1 MEPLFSNIISA
12 VCWVT
17 ILSVVAIRTN
27 IFGKDTLQR
36 RIFTGLWLLKILV
49 GVGVWAIYTFY
60 YTDRTTSDIYRFFA
74 DSTVIYNTLF
84 TAPGHYFRLIL
95 DGGETPDLLPYLDAM
110 NNWYKSFD
118 EGFVN
123 ENRTLIRFNAL
134 LMPFTAGS
142 YFGNMVIVCFLGVW
156 GQAFLYR
163 QVLPLVAVS
172 PIFLF
177 VLANL
182 WPSQLFWT
190 SALMKEP
197 LVMASLAFCVGMAVK
212 YKKEH
217 EWKWLVYALVFFVA
231 VLYSKFYVGVAL
243 FFPLLTFVCIR
254 QNIGLTKL
262 TTYFAAGIFLLY
274 FSAWGM
280 GKLFPNYD
288 VIATIAYKQQAFANV
303 AAMSNAGS
311 AFYIEPLSPDLWSII
326 TMIPI
331 GMVNAMFRPFPQD
344 SAGVMEWAAVLENL
358 VFILI
363 VVWLALR
370 INLKSPLL
378 GLAMAL
384 LIFGLVIF
392 VLGGITVN
400 ISGALVRYKMPAI
413 AYWAMALAI
422 VSKPFGFSGLGKKF
436 SISVLAVIV
445 KRHT

>member
-1 MEPLFSNIISA
+1 M
-12 VCWVT
+12 
-17 ILSVVAIRTN
+17 
-27 IFGKDTLQR
+27 
-36 RIFTGLWLLKILV
+36 
-49 GVGVWAIYTFY
+49 GVWAIYTFY

-74 DSTVIYNTLF
+74 DSTVIYSTLF

-95 DGGETPDLLPYLDAM
+95 GGGETLDLLPYLDAM

-142 YFGNMVIVCFLGVW
+142 YFANMVIVCFLGVW

-217 EWKWLVYALVFFVA
+217 EWRWLVYALVFFVA

-243 FFPLLTFVCIR
+243 FFPLLTFICIR

-262 TTYFAAGIFLLY
+262 TTYFATGIFLLC
-274 FSAWGM
+274 FAAWGM

-288 VIATIAYKQQAFANV
+288 VIAIIAYKQQAFSNV
-303 AAMSNAGS
+303 ADMSNAGS

-326 TMIPI
+326 RMVPT
-331 GMVNAMFRPFPQD
+331 GMVNALFRPFPQD
-344 SAGVMEWAAVLENL
+344 SEGVMEWAAVLENL

-378 GLAMAL
+378 GLALAL

-422 VSKPFGFSGLGKKF
+422 VSKPFRVNL
-436 SISVLAVIV
+436 
-445 KRHT
+445 